1 MIIMWTWI
9 FCGVSVAFFAVMKLI
24 EKAREAK
31 ARKKAK
37 QRKTMSK
44 LKSAISAILTSVI
57 IVMTI
62 ANAQAT
68 GLKGLNELLPDPTPT
83 PEATPTPTPEPE
95 PQTVPII
102 IPILPIE
109 PESIATPA
117 SIIQKALRPR
127 TASINLYTATDE
139 EKLSTLE
146 SNMESITVSLT
157 FVQKAKG
164 YDISKI
170 LDLITQIR
178 ENTGSYTSQQLD
190 ALVNATSS
198 IDNEIVMS
206 IFSGAITQ
214 ADIDR
219 MATQLETAM
228 RETEPIELTE
238 TTISEYSLGVLLG
251 VLTGAICVLIWAV
264 TFKQ

>member
-1 MIIMWTWI
+1 M
-9 FCGVSVAFFAVMKLI
+9 CN
-24 EKAREAK
+24 
-31 ARKKAK
+31 
-37 QRKTMSK
+37 
-44 LKSAISAILTSVI
+44 LKSAISAILAGVI

-62 ANAQAT
+62 ANAQAS

-83 PEATPTPTPEPE
+83 PEATPTPTPTPEPE
-95 PQTVPII
+95 TVPII
-102 IPILPIE
+102 IPILTTE
-109 PESIATPA
+109 PETVATPA

-127 TASINLYTATDE
+127 TASISLYTATDE

-146 SNMESITVSLT
+146 SNMESITVSLS
-157 FVQKAKG
+157 FLQKVRG

-170 LDLITQIR
+170 LDLISQIR
-178 ENTGSYTSQQLD
+178 ENTGNYTSTQLD
-190 ALVNATSS
+190 ALVSVTST

-214 ADIDR
+214 SDIDR
-219 MATQLETAM
+219 MATQLETTM
-228 RETEPIELTE
+228 IQMQETDPIELTE